1 MAFIQNQI
9 GLEKSYGY
17 IYMNTGNFTG
27 ANFVFTTTLKEITGL
42 STSFT
47 LASPSQDFAMTTD
60 GRLKYTGLTTKLFS
74 VSAALYVNSGN
85 KTELQVNKNGSAV
98 TGSVARSN
106 NSRIF
111 LDNFPVSMSTND
123 YLSVFARSLPGAT
136 SAITNVSLS
145 AKFIGGS

>member
-1 MAFIQNQI
+1 
-9 GLEKSYGY
+9 
-17 IYMNTGNFTG
+17 MNTGNFTG

-60 GRLKYTGLTTKLFS
+60 GRLKYTGLTTKWFS

-85 KTELQVNKNGSAV
+85 QTELRVYKNGSTV
-98 TGSVARSN
+98 TGSFARSN
-106 NSRIF
+106 NSRTF
-111 LDNFPVSMSTND
+111 LDNFPVNMSTND
-123 YLSVFARSLPGAT
+123 YISIFARSIPGAT

>member
-1 MAFIQNQI
+1 
-9 GLEKSYGY
+9 
-17 IYMNTGNFTG
+17 MNTGNFTG

-60 GRLKYTGLTTKLFS
+60 GRLKYTGLTTKWFS

-85 KTELQVNKNGSAV
+85 QTELQVNKNGSAV
-98 TGSVARSN
+98 TGSTARSN